1 MKFKALFAMMLAG
14 ALAASAQSQGY
25 KDGIEY
31 YKAGQYE
38 NALTILQNTFNQA
51 GTDKAMANYYLGQTE
66 LALDHKDKALKYF
79 QDGVAANPE
88 CGYNYVGLGAIDL
101 LNGNAKAADEQFKFA
116 QKTAKK
122 NYEVIVDIARAY
134 YKADPVKYA
143 KEVDKYLAKAHKD
156 SKHTEPSIY
165 ILEGDMLVDQKEFG
179 NAAGKYE
186 MAIGYDN
193 HNPEGYVKY
202 ANSYFHVNP
211 QFSINK
217 LKEFLA
223 VAPESALGQR
233 ELAEKLYE
241 ANFWK
246 QASEQYGKYIN
257 NPNHF
262 PQDKARYSVLLY
274 YGEDYPASLKV
285 AKEVL
290 AQQPDNFLMQRLR
303 FLNETQ
309 MGQFDQAV
317 KDGESFFKN
326 NPNGYFTSNDY
337 TTLADAYSGM
347 GNDSTAVETLKTAAD
362 KFPENGALQQQLS
375 ATFTKA
381 KMYADAA
388 RAYDKYMATVEK
400 PDVNDYFTGSGR
412 WLNAGATAGDN
423 QELRAEASKKGLEYV
438 DKAMAEVSD
447 NPMLLQRKARLIM
460 AGNNSKPNAEV
471 VAEYQKLLDLLNK
484 DPKNA
489 DPANPQNELNMYKE
503 ICLFSIQYYNDI
515 EPDKDKAAEF
525 SALYREVNDK
535 INGTTTPAE

>member
-143 KEVDKYLAKAHKD
+143 KEVAKYLAKAHKD

-388 RAYDKYMATVEK
+388 RAYDKYMTTVEQA
-400 PDVNDYFTGSGR
+400 DVNDYFTGSGR

-438 DKAMAEVSD
+438 DKAMAEVPD

>member
-1 MKFKALFAMMLAG
+1 M
-14 ALAASAQSQGY
+14 
-25 KDGIEY
+25 
-31 YKAGQYE
+31 
-38 NALTILQNTFNQA
+38 
-51 GTDKAMANYYLGQTE
+51 
-66 LALDHKDKALKYF
+66 
-79 QDGVAANPE
+79 
-88 CGYNYVGLGAIDL
+88 
-101 LNGNAKAADEQFKFA
+101 
-116 QKTAKK
+116 
-122 NYEVIVDIARAY
+122 
-134 YKADPVKYA
+134 
-143 KEVDKYLAKAHKD
+143 
-156 SKHTEPSIY
+156 
-165 ILEGDMLVDQKEFG
+165 
-179 NAAGKYE
+179 
-186 MAIGYDN
+186 
-193 HNPEGYVKY
+193 
-202 ANSYFHVNP
+202 
-211 QFSINK
+211 
-217 LKEFLA
+217 
-223 VAPESALGQR
+223 APESALGQR

-388 RAYDKYMATVEK
+388 RAYDKYMATVEQA
-400 PDVNDYFTGSGR
+400 DVNDYFTGSGR

>member
-484 DPKNA
+484 DPKKA

>member
-101 LNGNAKAADEQFKFA
+101 LNGNVKGADEQFKFA

-143 KEVDKYLAKAHKD
+143 KEVAKYLAKAHKD

>member
-388 RAYDKYMATVEK
+388 RAYDKYMATVEQA
-400 PDVNDYFTGSGR
+400 DVNDYFTGSGR

>member
-143 KEVDKYLAKAHKD
+143 KEVAKYLAKAHKD

>member
-1 MKFKALFAMMLAG
+1 MLAG
-14 ALAASAQSQGY
+14 SLAASAQSQGY

-79 QDGVAANPE
+79 QDGVAANAE

-101 LNGNAKAADEQFKFA
+101 LNGNAKAADEQFKLA

-122 NYEVIVDIARAY
+122 NYEILVDIARAY

-143 KEVDKYLAKAHKD
+143 KEVEKYLAKAHKD
-156 SKHTEPSIY
+156 SKHTEPTIY
-165 ILEGDMLVDQKEFG
+165 ILEGDMLVDQKDFG
-179 NAAGKYE
+179 GAAGKYE

-193 HNPEGYVKY
+193 NNPEGYVKY

-211 QFSINK
+211 QFSIDK

-274 YGEDYPASLKV
+274 YGEDYPNSLQV

-309 MGQFDQAV
+309 LGQYDQAI

-337 TTLADAYSGM
+337 TTLADAYSGA
-347 GNDSTAVETLKTAAD
+347 GNDSIAVEKLKVAAD

-375 ATFTKA
+375 AAFTKA

-388 RAYDKYMATVEK
+388 RAYDKYMATIEN
-400 PDVNDYFTGSGR
+400 PEVNDFFTGSGR

-438 DKAMAEVSD
+438 DKAMALVPD

-525 SALYREVNDK
+525 STLYREVNDK

>member
-14 ALAASAQSQGY
+14 TLAASAQSQGY

-101 LNGNAKAADEQFKFA
+101 LNGNTKAADEQFKVA

-122 NYEVIVDIARAY
+122 NNEVIVDIARAY

-347 GNDSTAVETLKTAAD
+347 GNDSTAVETLKVAAD

-388 RAYDKYMATVEK
+388 RAYDKYMATVEQ

-438 DKAMAEVSD
+438 DKAMAEVPD

-489 DPANPQNELNMYKE
+489 DPANPQNQLNMYKE

>member
-143 KEVDKYLAKAHKD
+143 KEVAKYLAKAHKD

-388 RAYDKYMATVEK
+388 RAYDKYIATVEQA
-400 PDVNDYFTGSGR
+400 DVNDYFTGSGR

>member
-143 KEVDKYLAKAHKD
+143 KEVAKYLAKAHKD

-274 YGEDYPASLKV
+274 YGEDYTASLKV

-388 RAYDKYMATVEK
+388 RAYDKYMATVEQA
-400 PDVNDYFTGSGR
+400 DVNDYFTGSGR

-438 DKAMAEVSD
+438 DKAMAEVPD